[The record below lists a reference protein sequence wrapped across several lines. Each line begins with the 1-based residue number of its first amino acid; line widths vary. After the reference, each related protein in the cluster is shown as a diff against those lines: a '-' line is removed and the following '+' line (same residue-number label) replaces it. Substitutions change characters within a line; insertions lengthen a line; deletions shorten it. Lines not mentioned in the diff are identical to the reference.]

1 MSNDSKPRSMS
12 VKGFLHKTS
21 TKAAVSASAF
31 LQQHRNWLLTGE
43 IADLA
48 KPILFRLDCG
58 TVMPTP
64 ALQEIAVAC
73 MGHLMAVAALQIEQ
87 SAEKSEEIKSSKA
100 WSVSVFDQSGKIAV
114 RMLETGETEEL
125 SKNFDLASAADRWAD
140 LRLFEGAAGWYAV
153 ITHSSLK
160 VETVV
165 QRDDAMARILK
176 KPRSPVMHQPKQGTR
191 ALSFRPKVSEDR
203 PRFSHG

>member
-1 MSNDSKPRSMS
+1 VSKSNMMSPRL
-12 VKGFLHKTS
+12 FLHKTS

-31 LQQHRNWLLTGE
+31 LQQHRDWLMTGE

-48 KPILFRLDCG
+48 RPILFRLDCG

-64 ALQEIAVAC
+64 ALQEIAAAC

-87 SAEKSEEIKSSKA
+87 SIEKAEETKSSKA
-100 WSVSVFDQSGKIAV
+100 WTVSVFDETGKIAV
-114 RMLETGETEEL
+114 RLSDEGEAQEL
-125 SKNFDLASAADRWAD
+125 TKSFDLASAADRWAD

-160 VETVV
+160 VETIV
-165 QRDDAMARILK
+165 QRDDALARILRTK
-176 KPRSPVMHQPKQGTR
+176 LSPVCRGGSRSNQK
-191 ALSFRPKVSEDR
+191 LSFGVKVKEDR
-203 PRFSHG
+203 SQFSRG